1 MGNIFEGM
9 LKEGE
14 SLFKNL
20 DALDFEFVPK
30 LLPYRESQQRY
41 VANCIKPLLQ
51 GRNGKNLFIF
61 GAPGIGKT
69 AAIKWVLR
77 DLEDHSEDVMPVYIN
92 CWQKNTTYKIIV
104 EMCGL
109 LGYKFTQNKKTEE
122 LFKIV
127 KDRLNK
133 KSVVFAFDEIDKVE
147 DFDFLYSIL
156 EEIYKKT
163 VLLITNY
170 KEKLDELDE
179 RIRSRLL
186 PEVLEFPQYN
196 RDETAGILKER
207 MKLAFVS
214 GVWEKDAMD
223 IITEKTADVKD
234 IRCGLYLMR
243 AAGTIAED
251 NEMKKIV
258 LVHAKSAIEKLPEFT
273 VKDKDDLDSESNV
286 ILSIVKE
293 NSGKK
298 IGDLFKVYQEQGGT
312 ATYKTFQRRIAK
324 LSENRFIST
333 EKITG
338 GKEGTTTLV
347 SVETEKKL
355 TEF

>member
-1 MGNIFEGM
+1 MGNIFDNQ
-9 LKEGE
+9 LKAGE
-14 SLFKNL
+14 SLFKNI

-30 LLPYRESQQRY
+30 LLPYREGQHKY
-41 VANCIKPLLQ
+41 IATCINPLLQ

-69 AAIKWVLR
+69 AAIKLVLR
-77 DLEDHSEDVMPVYIN
+77 DLEDHTDEVIPIYIN
-92 CWQKNTTYKIIV
+92 CWQKNTTYKVIV
-104 EMCGL
+104 EMCNL
-109 LGYKFTQNKKTEE
+109 LGYKFTQNKKTED
-122 LFKIV
+122 LFRIV
-127 KDRLNK
+127 KEILNK
-133 KSVVFAFDEIDKVE
+133 KSVVFAFDEVDKVE

-170 KEKLDELDE
+170 REKLDELDE

-186 PEVLEFPQYN
+186 PEVLEFPQYKLS
-196 RDETAGILKER
+196 ETEGILKER
-207 MKLAFVS
+207 MKYAFFP
-214 GVWEKDAMD
+214 GVWDKDA
-223 IITEKTADVKD
+223 IEVVSAKTFDVKD

-251 NEMKKIV
+251 GSLKKV
-258 LVHAKSAIEKLPEFT
+258 MLNHAKEAIMKLPEFT
-273 VKDKDDLDSESNV
+273 VKDKNELDDETGS
-286 ILSIVKE
+286 ILEIVKE

-298 IGDLFKVYQEQGGT
+298 IGDLFKVYQEKGGKT
-312 ATYKTFQRRIAK
+312 TYKTFQRKIAK

-338 GKEGTTTLV
+338 GKEGTTTMV
-347 SVETEKKL
+347 SYEKEKKL

>member
-1 MGNIFEGM
+1 MGNIFNDM
-9 LKEGE
+9 LKSGE
-14 SLFKNL
+14 SLFRNL

-30 LLPYRESQQRY
+30 MLPYRENQQHY
-41 VANCIKPLLQ
+41 IATCIKPLLQ

-69 AAIKWVLR
+69 AAIKWIFR
-77 DLEDHSEDVMPVYIN
+77 DLADHSDDVIPIYIN

-104 EMCGL
+104 EMCSI

-122 LFKIV
+122 LFRIV

-133 KSVVFAFDEIDKVE
+133 RCVVFAFDEIDKVE

-186 PEVLEFPQYN
+186 PEVMSFPQYN
-196 RDETAGILKER
+196 KDETAGILKDR
-207 MKLAFVS
+207 AKYAFVS
-214 GVWEKDAMD
+214 GVWDKDA
-223 IITEKTADVKD
+223 IEAVAAKTADVKD

-243 AAGTIAED
+243 AAGSIAED
-251 NEMKKIV
+251 ESSKKIMV
-258 LVHAKSAIEKLPEFT
+258 NHAKLAIEKLPEFT
-273 VKDKDDLDSESNV
+273 IKDKNDLDDESSAV
-286 ILSIVKE
+286 FEIVKG

-298 IGDLFKVYQEQGGT
+298 IGDLFRTYQDKGGKS
-312 ATYKTFQRRIAK
+312 TYKTFQRKIAK
-324 LSENRFIST
+324 LSENRFVSV

-338 GKEGTTTLV
+338 GKEGTTTIV
-347 SVETEKKL
+347 SLPKEKKL

>member
-1 MGNIFEGM
+1 MGNIFDGM

-30 LLPYRESQQRY
+30 MIKYRENQQHY
-41 VANCIKPLLQ
+41 IATCIKPLLQ
-51 GRNGKNLFIF
+51 DRNGKNLFIF

-69 AAIKWVLR
+69 AAIKWVFR
-77 DLEDHSEDVMPVYIN
+77 DLEEHSDEVIPIYIN
-92 CWQKNTTYKIIV
+92 CWQKNTTYKIVV
-104 EMCGL
+104 ELCHL
-109 LGYKFTQNKKTEE
+109 VGYKFTQNKKTEE

-133 KSVVFAFDEIDKVE
+133 KAVVFAFDEIDKVE

-156 EEIYKKT
+156 EEIFKKT

-170 KEKLDELDE
+170 KEKLNEIEE

-186 PEVLEFPQYN
+186 PEVLSFPQYN
-196 RDETAGILKER
+196 KEETEGILKER
-207 MKLAFVS
+207 IKYAFVNS
-214 GVWEKDAMD
+214 VWGKDAFNAVS
-223 IITEKTADVKD
+223 EKTYEVKD

-243 AAGTIAED
+243 AAGLTAED
-251 NEMKKIV
+251 QGSKKI
-258 LVHAKSAIEKLPEFT
+258 LLKHANEAIGKLPEFT
-273 VKDKDDLDSESNV
+273 IKKKDELDDESNK
-286 ILSIVKE
+286 IYDIIKL

-298 IGDLFKVYQEQGGT
+298 IGDLFKIYQNTGGK
-312 ATYKTFQRRIAK
+312 ATYKTFQRRISK

-338 GKEGTTTLV
+338 GKDGTTTIV
-347 SVETEKKL
+347 SIETEKKL
-355 TEF
+355 TDF

>member
-1 MGNIFEGM
+1 MGNIFDGM

-30 LLPYRESQQRY
+30 LLPYRENQQHY
-41 VANCIKPLLQ
+41 IAGCIKPLLQ

-77 DLEDHSEDVMPVYIN
+77 DLEEHSDDVVPVYIN
-92 CWQKNTTYKIIV
+92 CWQKNTTYKIVV

-109 LGYKFTQNKKTEE
+109 VGYKFTQNKKTEE
-122 LFKIV
+122 LFRIV
-127 KDRLNK
+127 KERLNK
-133 KSVVFAFDEIDKVE
+133 KAVVFAFDEIDKVE

-170 KEKLDELDE
+170 REKLDELDE

-186 PEVLEFPQYN
+186 PEILEFPQYN

-207 MKLAFVS
+207 MKLSFVS
-214 GVWEKDAMD
+214 GVWEKDAFD
-223 IITEKTADVKD
+223 LVAEKTADIKD

-243 AAGTIAED
+243 AAGMIAED
-251 NEMKKIV
+251 NEMRKIM
-258 LVHAKSAIEKLPEFT
+258 LAHAKSAIQKLPEFT
-273 VKDKDDLDSESNV
+273 VKDKDELDDESQS

-298 IGDLFKVYQEQGGT
+298 IGDLFKVYQEKGGT
-312 ATYKTFQRRIAK
+312 STYKTFQRRISK

-338 GKEGTTTLV
+338 GKDGTTTIV
-347 SVETEKKL
+347 SVEKEKKL